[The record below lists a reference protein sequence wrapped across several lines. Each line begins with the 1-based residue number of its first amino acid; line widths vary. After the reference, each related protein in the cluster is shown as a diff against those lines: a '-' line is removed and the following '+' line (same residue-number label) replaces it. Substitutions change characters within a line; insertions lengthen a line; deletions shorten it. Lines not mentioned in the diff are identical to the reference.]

1 MQIRCPGKLRNT
13 GFLATPCVW
22 RVVSLLLGGAMSG
35 MTLAAAPIF
44 SHMTLNEIHAIA
56 ITVEDVE
63 RDLAVYGLTAERVR
77 GVVRDRLRGV
87 GIEVVDYETA
97 VATPR
102 AGLLR
107 VRIITNR
114 DAQGFYHLSVK
125 FELRQKIPL
134 SNSANGFVSQAVW
147 SDAQNGVMLASE
159 VEKIDA
165 LVDELLGNF
174 LTAFQAQN
182 RPTDSP

>member
-1 MQIRCPGKLRNT
+1 M
-13 GFLATPCVW
+13 
-22 RVVSLLLGGAMSG
+22 
-35 MTLAAAPIF
+35 
-44 SHMTLNEIHAIA
+44 
-56 ITVEDVE
+56 
-63 RDLAVYGLTAERVR
+63 YGLTAERVR

-87 GIEVVDYETA
+87 GIEVVDYEAA

-134 SNSANGFVSQAVW
+134 SNSAGGFVSHAVW

-174 LTAFQAQN
+174 LTAFEAQN